1 MAMNFGLA
9 DTQAPE
15 RMVTNALAAGRMGEQ
30 DQRNA
35 LTFQNQQEDRLT
47 NNALRDEAAGL
58 ARQKHQASLLPLIG
72 QAMYADPS
80 DQMVDV
86 LAGTWS
92 KATGQDVSEMAANIK
107 MMPPEKR
114 RAVAR
119 QMMGKSVDP
128 QFKVFENDGVVG
140 AYSYDPESRRFT
152 QEGTFTMPTANTPP
166 KPNFGWT
173 RDKDGVLQPEK
184 NGPYDKDSP
193 NFKKPTNSLGLNDE
207 ENEALFGVDG
217 AVTTGR
223 LDPKRVN
230 SRTAKIFAQA
240 EMTNKGVDYTGI
252 SGDISA
258 IGKSIDQQE
267 KQVGSMGSFVKN
279 IEKQVDRVKDVA
291 GKVSSFDTRLLNI
304 PLRTLRGKFAGSPDQ
319 AKLDLYV
326 EEISSE
332 TAKLATGSTGSVA
345 ELSVSAREKW
355 EKIHDPNLSMADLL
369 VLLEETKHAG
379 KMRMESV
386 EEQLKETR
394 KKRDNIGNKD
404 GKPKEG
410 GASAGAQGSSV
421 NSKGWALHKDEQG
434 NKAYVGPNGEI
445 EEVK

>member
-1 MAMNFGLA
+1 MAMNFGLLN
-9 DTQAPE
+9 TNAPAQN
-15 RMVTNALAAGRMGEQ
+15 VQNALASFSAGEQ
-30 DQRNA
+30 SQRNA
-35 LTFQNQQEDRLT
+35 LLFQNQQEDRLT
-47 NNALRDEAAGL
+47 TNALRDEAAGL

-80 DQMVDV
+80 DQMVDM

-107 MMPPEKR
+107 MMLPEQRKQ
-114 RAVAR
+114 VAM
-119 QMMGKSVDP
+119 QMMGKNTDP
-128 QFKVFENDGVVG
+128 QFKIFEQDGVVG
-140 AYSYDPESRRFT
+140 AYSLDPVTRKFK
-152 QEGTFTMPTANTPP
+152 QEGSFTMPTSNTPP
-166 KPNFGWT
+166 KPQFGWT
-173 RDKDGVLQPEK
+173 RDNAGVLQPEK

-193 NFKKPTNSLGLNDE
+193 NFKKPANSLGLNDE

-267 KQVGSMGSFVKN
+267 KQIGSMGSFVRN

-291 GKVSSFDTRLLNI
+291 GKIRSFDTRLLNI

-319 AKLDLYV
+319 AKLDMYV

-345 ELSVSAREKW
+345 ELSISAREKW
-355 EKIHDPNLSMADLL
+355 EKIHDQNLSMADLL
-369 VLLEETKHAG
+369 NLLEETKHAG

-386 EEQLKETR
+386 DEELKATR
-394 KKRDNIGNKD
+394 AKRDNIGKKD
-404 GKPKEG
+404 GKPKDSALKPGHEENGYRFKG
-410 GASAGAQGSSV
+410 GDPGKPE
-421 NSKGWALHKDEQG
+421 NWEK
-434 NKAYVGPNGEI
+434 I
-445 EEVK
+445 